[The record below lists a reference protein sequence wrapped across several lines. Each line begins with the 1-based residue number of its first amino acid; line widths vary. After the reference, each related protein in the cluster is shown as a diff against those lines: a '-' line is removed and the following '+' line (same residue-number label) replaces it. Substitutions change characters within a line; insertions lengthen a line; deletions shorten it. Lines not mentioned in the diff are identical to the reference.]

1 MKNIPQDEKEKL
13 TRNIKAM
20 RVIRFALQ
28 SDKFRLV
35 STCTTVKVI
44 WERLKELYYTDVDLK
59 HDTQTLLLS
68 EVPLLRSQKKVWAKH
83 SIATTIFSAGW

>member
-1 MKNIPQDEKEKL
+1 
-13 TRNIKAM
+13 M

-35 STCTTVKVI
+35 STCTTAKVI
-44 WERLKELYYTDVDLK
+44 WERLKELYYTDADLK

-68 EVPLLRSQKKVWAKH
+68 EVPLLRS
-83 SIATTIFSAGW
+83 